1 MSVTIRIASGGFFGH
16 RGKGCIEI
24 AGRVHA
30 EWHDLHAQPLR
41 LDLCRRI
48 AQGHAQIVGVPQHRD
63 RADIRH
69 RLLEE
74 RRTLR

>member
-1 MSVTIRIASGGFFGH
+1 MPNRLASTS
-16 RGKGCIEI
+16 
-24 AGRVHA
+24 AA
-30 EWHDLHAQPLR
+30 
-41 LDLCRRI
+41 I

-74 RRTLR
+74 RQTLR